1 MPNGRCRVHGG
12 ASTGPKS
19 PEGKARV
26 VAAMVAGRRAWAERR
41 SATGKKFPAGRKSGK
56 AWLTEAMRERASE
69 EARRL
74 KLAAW
79 YEPDRALTLAL
90 LRSANGDL
98 KGAEKAKSLIL
109 AATREEMRA
118 AKDERDVGRAAVIF
132 DDYFR
137 SGLMREAFGRRGRL
151 DDGAINLTRR

>member
-26 VAAMVAGRRAWAERR
+26 VAAMVAGRRAWAVRR
-41 SATGKKFPAGRKSGK
+41 SAAGHKFPAGRKSGK
-56 AWLTEAMRERASE
+56 AWLTEAMRERARE

-90 LRSANGDL
+90 LRSARGDP
-98 KGAEKAKSLIL
+98 KGTEKAKSLIL
-109 AATREEMRA
+109 AVMREELRA
-118 AKDERDVGRAAVIF
+118 AKEERDVGRAAVII

-137 SGLMREAFGRRGRL
+137 SGLKHEAFGKRGVQS
-151 DDGAINLTRR
+151 G